1 MAFGLFGARRPHH
14 LHFGF
19 FVFFHC
25 HVEFVFCDCLSVAC
39 PNVGL
44 LRCPPAAPPK
54 KLGEENRQDSGRGGV
69 GEIDDN
75 SPSPHHRIPV
85 SARPPSNYGR
95 APVPLRTCKD
105 CSVSS
110 LVWQFSRF
118 VGPYGVFAPSG
129 SVYGNLVWPAAPSPA
144 RRPPKKYQRRE
155 AGIKSGVS

>member
-85 SARPPSNYGR
+85 SARPPLNMA
-95 APVPLRTCKD
+95 APLSLLELAKTALFPPLFGSFPVLWGLT
-105 CSVSS
+105 VSS
-110 LVWQFSRF
+110 RPVDPFTGTW
-118 VGPYGVFAPSG
+118 YGLPRHLPHDAPF
-129 SVYGNLVWPAAPSPA
+129 
-144 RRPPKKYQRRE
+144 KKSQRRE